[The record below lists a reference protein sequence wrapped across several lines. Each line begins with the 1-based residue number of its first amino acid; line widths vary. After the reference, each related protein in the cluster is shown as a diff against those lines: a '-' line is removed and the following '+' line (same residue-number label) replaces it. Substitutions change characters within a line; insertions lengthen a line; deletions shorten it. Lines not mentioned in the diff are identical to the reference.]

1 METGIGSLFE
11 IIADVPKAIPVIIVV
26 IMLTEVISQAA
37 KLTGRSVVIIALV
50 LGTVLGGG
58 AKLQML
64 ESTLAIGETF
74 VFTFSVL
81 FDVLI
86 FGLTSGVLAVG
97 ADQWIG
103 KQFGSTPLTEVITGG
118 PGGQI
123 ETLPAVKA
131 NPLDPTAMSHPSQQ
145 G

>member
-26 IMLTEVISQAA
+26 VMLTEVISQAA

-64 ESTLAIGETF
+64 ESTLAIGESF

-97 ADQWIG
+97 ADKWIG

-123 ETLPAVKA
+123 DTLPVVKA